1 METLVSMIP
10 ALSWVI
16 GLHQWAHLEL
26 APPVVQLYTPS
37 RASNTGLHS
46 CLPTVST
53 SKSESETSKSCSV
66 SLGSIEIPY
75 EFKDEIFVSTKNIFR
90 ILMGIALDHR
100 LLWVILTLK
109 GTLPIHRQA
118 YLSIYFCFVWFL
130 STFCSFQCINP
141 SSHWLSLHLSIL
153 LFLILLL
160 MEFFSWFPFS
170 IIHC

>member
-26 APPVVQLYTPS
+26 APPVVQLYTPG

-53 SKSESETSKSCSV
+53 SKSESVTSKICSV

-90 ILMGIALDHR
+90 ILMGITLDHR
-100 LLWVILTLK
+100 LL
-109 GTLPIHRQA
+109 
-118 YLSIYFCFVWFL
+118 
-130 STFCSFQCINP
+130 
-141 SSHWLSLHLSIL
+141 
-153 LFLILLL
+153 
-160 MEFFSWFPFS
+160 
-170 IIHC
+170 